1 MEPTGDIEEK
11 LLAIVAREGLIDR
24 SRLMP
29 EATLDSLGIA
39 SADVIVILMA
49 IEEEFGVYVP
59 VDGSLSDS
67 RTVGEFLAALRP
79 HLEKPAAS

>member
-1 MEPTGDIEEK
+1 MEPSGDIEEK
-11 LLAIVAREGLIDR
+11 LLAIVSREGLIDR
-24 SRLMP
+24 SKLLP

-79 HLEKPAAS
+79 HLEKSAAS

>member
-1 MEPTGDIEEK
+1 MEVSDGVEDR
-11 LLAIVAREGLIDR
+11 LLAIVSREGLIDR
-24 SRLMP
+24 ALLAP

-49 IEEEFGVYVP
+49 IEEEFGVYIP

-79 HLEKPAAS
+79 HLVKQPV

>member
-1 MEPTGDIEEK
+1 MDVSDEIEDR
-11 LLAIVAREGLIDR
+11 LLAIVSREGLIDR
-24 SRLMP
+24 AKLSR

-49 IEEEFGVYVP
+49 VEEEFGAYIP
-59 VDGSLSDS
+59 VDGSLSDA

-79 HLEKPAAS
+79 HLEKQRT

>member
-1 MEPTGDIEEK
+1 MEPSGDIEEK
-11 LLAIVAREGLIDR
+11 LLAIVSREGLIDR
-24 SRLMP
+24 SKLLP

-67 RTVGEFLAALRP
+67 RTVGEFLAALLP
-79 HLEKPAAS
+79 HLEKPAA